1 MSTENNVEVNVKN
14 GRYVG
19 KKWFIKL
26 AYKMIETDVE
36 FLSDKLSLSQGSGF
50 VKAKNK
56 VTTEIK
62 YENIKSVTAKRKIS
76 IPNALLAVAAV
87 VAAFASGEY
96 AVLLAAA
103 IVLFIGTTAV
113 AAIEHSEGVYEVPTE
128 FKAEAEE
135 LQEKINAA
143 INAAK

>member
-1 MSTENNVEVNVKN
+1 M
-14 GRYVG
+14 
-19 KKWFIKL
+19 
-26 AYKMIETDVE
+26 
-36 FLSDKLSLSQGSGF
+36 
-50 VKAKNK
+50 
-56 VTTEIK
+56 
-62 YENIKSVTAKRKIS
+62 
-76 IPNALLAVAAV
+76 
-87 VAAFASGEY
+87 
-96 AVLLAAA
+96 LAAA

>member
-1 MSTENNVEVNVKN
+1 MSTENNVEVNVKS

-36 FLSDKLSLSQGSGF
+36 FLSDKVTLSQGSGF
-50 VKAKNK
+50 AKVKNK

-62 YENIKSVTAKRKIS
+62 YENIQAVTTKRKIS
-76 IPNALLAVAAV
+76 IPNAMLAAAAV